1 MTGFV
6 VGTFV
11 LGPVGGLAGA
21 TTGAV
26 ISRTASKVFERR
38 KDRRLAR
45 ERQEQEDLRE
55 DQERRDARDRADSTE
70 GYQQR
75 RGSPN
80 RRSGEREQ
88 ALPLLEIS
96 AANTLEMNGQAGVD
110 GMDTVTDHGRRAT
123 IAAPSSP
130 THTIL
135 SARSP
140 SNRGGVL
147 ASPSSPLMPEDMS
160 DNDFEYDEYDDLRLP
175 PPQDATLGYES
186 PREQRRRERR
196 SGSERRVLFR
206 WRNRRNESS

>member
-26 ISRTASKVFERR
+26 ISRTASKIGERR

-55 DQERRDARDRADSTE
+55 DQERRDARNRADSTE
-70 GYQQR
+70 GFQQR
-75 RGSPN
+75 MESPN

-88 ALPLLEIS
+88 ALPMLEIS
-96 AANTLEMNGQAGVD
+96 AANTREINGQAGVD
-110 GMDTVTDHGRRAT
+110 GVDTVTGHG
-123 IAAPSSP
+123 
-130 THTIL
+130 
-135 SARSP
+135 SP
-140 SNRGGVL
+140 SNIVAQSPSPGLRPRSSSNQGVL

-175 PPQDATLGYES
+175 PPQDATHGYES

-206 WRNRRNESS
+206 WRNRRNERS